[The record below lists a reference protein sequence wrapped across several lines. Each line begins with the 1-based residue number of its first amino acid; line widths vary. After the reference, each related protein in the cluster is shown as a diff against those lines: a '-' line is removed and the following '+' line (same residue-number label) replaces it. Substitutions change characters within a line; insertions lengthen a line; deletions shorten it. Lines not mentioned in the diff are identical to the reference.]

1 MFNRENII
9 FSNQKNYIILID
21 IQNRVLYNLN
31 ESYILLIVRLVK
43 ILLIHAIPLL
53 EIKFVP
59 LHPEMVWCTF

>member
-31 ESYILLIVRLVK
+31 ESYILLIMRLVK

-53 EIKFVP
+53 GIKFVP